1 MKKIYKLVL
10 KSYLGPLLI
19 TFFIVQF
26 VLMMNFVWRYIDDL
40 VGKGLDVSVIIELI
54 ACATANMIPLG
65 LPLAML
71 LSAIM
76 AMGNLGESY
85 ELLAMKSAGM
95 SLPKILRPLLV
106 IVGGIAVGSFFIV
119 NNLVPFANQRMFE
132 IFHDIRQQRQE
143 LEFKDGLF
151 FNDLEGMSIRVGKQ
165 DDDTRLLHD
174 VLIFDTRSSN
184 GDMTTTVADSGY
196 IKMSDDKNYLYVTL
210 FEGETYEQTRGAQWY
225 DRNGLRHHLFERQDG
240 TIPLSNLSQSD
251 KPNRANEAQTR
262 NMSELQVLID
272 SLQTAAEAANSMSY
286 APLIKEQIFVND
298 ISVLPGDS
306 IRIDKSRF
314 KPIDIYDSIAALGT
328 RDRYRVYNAAN
339 NAVRNSR
346 GIYSF
351 DEQSSKYTLTQLY
364 RSRNEWHR
372 KLALPISIFVFFLIG
387 APLGAIIRKGGLGT
401 PIVIS
406 VIFFVIYYV
415 ISLTGEKL
423 AKEGAWDSLYGMWL
437 PIFILSPVALY
448 LTRKATNDSSLLDTD
463 WYEAQI
469 KRLRRK
475 IKSRFKKQLRWWH
488 KNRPWKKRRKT
499 KRI

>member
-10 KSYLGPLLI
+10 KAYLGPLMI

-95 SLPKILRPLLV
+95 SLPKILRPLII
-106 IVGGIAVGSFFIV
+106 IVGSIAVGSFFIV
-119 NNLVPFANQRMFE
+119 NNLVPFANQRMFD
-132 IFHDIRQQRQE
+132 IFYDIRQQRQE
-143 LEFKDGLF
+143 MEFKDGLF
-151 FNDLEGMSIRVGKQ
+151 FNGLEGMSIRVGKQ
-165 DDDTRLLHD
+165 EKTSKLLHD
-174 VLIFDTRSSN
+174 VLIFDTRANN
-184 GDMTTTVADSGY
+184 GDMTTTIADSGY

-210 FEGETYEQTRGAQWY
+210 FDGETYEQTRGAQWY
-225 DRNGLRHHLFERQDG
+225 DRNALRHHLFERQDG
-240 TIPLSNLSQSD
+240 TIPIANISAGDQQN
-251 KPNRANEAQTR
+251 KANESQTR
-262 NMSELQVLID
+262 NMKELQVMID
-272 SLQTAAEAANSMSY
+272 SLQIAADEANSMSY
-286 APLIKEQIFVND
+286 APLIKEQIFIYD
-298 ISVLPGDS
+298 TSLLPDDS
-306 IRIDKSRF
+306 LHIDKRDF
-314 KPIDIYDSIAALGT
+314 KPFDIYDSIAALDT
-328 RDRYRVYNAAN
+328 RTKYRVYNAAS
-339 NAVRNSR
+339 NAARNSR

-351 DEQSSKYTLTQLY
+351 DEQSSKITLTQLY
-364 RSRNEWHR
+364 KARNEWHR
-372 KLALPISIFVFFLIG
+372 KLALPISILVFFLIG
-387 APLGAIIRKGGLGT
+387 APLGAIIRKGGFGT

-423 AKEGAWDSLYGMWL
+423 AKEGTWDSLYGMWL
-437 PIFILSPVALY
+437 PIFILTPVALY

-463 WYEAQI
+463 WYEAQF
-469 KRLRRK
+469 KRIRK
-475 IKSRFKKQLRWWH
+475 QFRNRMQGLTEWWAAH
-488 KNRPWKKRRKT
+488 RPWNRHKKLQ
-499 KRI
+499 

>member
-151 FNDLEGMSIRVGKQ
+151 FNGLEGMSIRVGKQ

-423 AKEGAWDSLYGMWL
+423 AKEG
-437 PIFILSPVALY
+437 
-448 LTRKATNDSSLLDTD
+448 T
-463 WYEAQI
+463 
-469 KRLRRK
+469 
-475 IKSRFKKQLRWWH
+475 
-488 KNRPWKKRRKT
+488 
-499 KRI
+499 